1 MADPIVLV
9 VTELPIVAPIVAAI
23 DNIIISSRVS
33 FEIAKSL
40 LEYIFV
46 SWNKPDNIIGE
57 KSIRKYLIVDFY
69 QLLCEKHNICFN
81 ELQDYSKNAEYHL
94 MLQQKIKSIGTL
106 GLKLQKKEYHD
117 EIIYYM
123 NILS

>member
-1 MADPIVLV
+1 MDYNRERILAIINDIL
-9 VTELPIVAPIVAAI
+9 LAPRL
-23 DNIIISSRVS
+23 SL
-33 FEIAKSL
+33 EIAKLL
-40 LEYIFV
+40 LEYVFV
-46 SWNKPDNIIGE
+46 SWNKPANIIGE

-106 GLKLQKKEYHD
+106 GLQLQKKEYHD